1 MQRSTM
7 PWTNAVPLL
16 RDTFVIHIIP
26 GSHNGCGI
34 FVPSL
39 NASINS
45 NKETQPLPM
54 YQNSPVPAL
63 DIKRNADD
71 VAVVPRVHI
80 CNGPQVLVLPVS
92 SCMSSSA
99 RKRRISPPS
108 STSTVCRPV
117 LGRTQRTYSSLPISY
132 NPHLPLYEHTH
143 VSTATIMDH
152 FRDIVSPD
160 TIRDSMSHFQ
170 SKKTPGPDR
179 FKPVLLLFPYS
190 ERRTCPVCVI
200 YHSCLSLNYMPHP
213 WKECTLIFIPKTGKD
228 TYSHPSYHPISL
240 SNYLLK
246 MLEHLCPWHVDQCVR
261 LRPRVHSI
269 PSPTPYPT

>member
-108 STSTVCRPV
+108 STLTLRQPV
-117 LGRTQRTYSSLPISY
+117 LGQTPRPYASLSTSHNPRLHTFHYMNTPMIPRQRSWNTSQASSPRTPFVILWPTFNPRRPLARMDSSLSFSY
-132 NPHLPLYEHTH
+132 TFLQNRSSPVCYLPL
-143 VSTATIMDH
+143 
-152 FRDIVSPD
+152 
-160 TIRDSMSHFQ
+160 
-170 SKKTPGPDR
+170 
-179 FKPVLLLFPYS
+179 
-190 ERRTCPVCVI
+190 
-200 YHSCLSLNYMPHP
+200 
-213 WKECTLIFIPKTGKD
+213 
-228 TYSHPSYHPISL
+228 
-240 SNYLLK
+240 
-246 MLEHLCPWHVDQCVR
+246 
-261 LRPRVHSI
+261 
-269 PSPTPYPT
+269 